1 MRILISGT
9 GRGGTNLLTELVK
22 KITDV
27 NFTQDVEDRQF
38 FNRAL
43 YENYGT
49 KLATDH
55 PTFTLEN
62 LRLKMKR
69 YDDLHVIFSVRHPVD
84 NCLSKIVRGRP
95 ASAGGDKVTENVSS
109 DGTPPTAVAAL
120 KQLYVILTEIK
131 NLYPNRVHVVRMEDI
146 VSDTQKQ
153 VDLLGE
159 FLNTKPK
166 PYEGFQ
172 QNNRN
177 RYQQKRYGDKLAP
190 QINLYKDLKNNFEG
204 YFVDKSDVVC
214 YIEEELLK
222 ETREYY

>member
-27 NFTQDVEDRQF
+27 NFTQDVEDREF
-38 FNRAL
+38 FSRTL
-43 YENYGT
+43 YDNYGT

-55 PTFTLEN
+55 STFTLEN

-69 YDDLHVIFSVRHPVD
+69 YDDLHVIFSVRNPID

-95 ASAGGDKVTENVSS
+95 ASAGGDKVTENTSS
-109 DGTPPTAVAAL
+109 DGTPATATTAL
-120 KQLYVILTEIK
+120 KQLYSILTEIK
-131 NLYPNRVHVVRMEDI
+131 ELYPHRVHVVRMEDV

-153 VDLLGE
+153 VTSLAA
-159 FLNTKPK
+159 FLNIEPQS
-166 PYEGFQ
+166 YEGFQ

-177 RYQQKRYGDKLAP
+177 RYQKKRYGDKLAP
-190 QINLYKDLKNNFEG
+190 QVNLYKDLKNNFEG
-204 YFVDKSDVVC
+204 YFVDKTDIVC
-214 YIEEELLK
+214 YIEEELISEIK
-222 ETREYY
+222 EYY